1 MAPLDQQE
9 RTLELSKQQ
18 VQLSHKK
25 LASESGSKILIGP
38 RKIESH
44 HVHLG
49 DQVRDHGASFLGTL
63 RFIVFAIIP
72 SLLCLLTAHN
82 TTGSRKIGVAKV
94 EKHREVSR
102 LIPGSKAKRSIV
114 KFVAAM

>member
-1 MAPLDQQE
+1 M
-9 RTLELSKQQ
+9 
-18 VQLSHKK
+18 
-25 LASESGSKILIGP
+25 
-38 RKIESH
+38 
-44 HVHLG
+44 
-49 DQVRDHGASFLGTL
+49 
-63 RFIVFAIIP
+63 FAIIP

-82 TTGSRKIGVAKV
+82 TAGSGFFGVAKV